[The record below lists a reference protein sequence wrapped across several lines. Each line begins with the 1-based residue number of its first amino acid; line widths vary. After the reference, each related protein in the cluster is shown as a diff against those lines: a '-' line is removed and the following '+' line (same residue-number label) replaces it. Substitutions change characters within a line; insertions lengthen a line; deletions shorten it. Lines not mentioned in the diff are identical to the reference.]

1 MSKSKHTHT
10 GAPAEPEADADSP
23 QRWTAKRKAALV
35 IDILQGKTT
44 AAEAARQ
51 HALTLAEIEQWK
63 DDFITHGTE
72 ALRSHP
78 RDLTQQFEAR
88 EKTLLAKVGELTLH
102 VDVLKKA
109 HRYQGKDLPE
119 GISW

>member
-10 GAPAEPEADADSP
+10 EPPAELDADAESP

-63 DDFITHGTE
+63 DDFITQGTE

-78 RDLTQQFEAR
+78 RDLAQQFEAR

-102 VDVLKKA
+102 VDILKKA

>member
-1 MSKSKHTHT
+1 MHAGTSI
-10 GAPAEPEADADSP
+10 GARPDSGVRHAESVP
-23 QRWTAKRKAALV
+23 QRRLC
-35 IDILQGKTT
+35 
-44 AAEAARQ
+44 EAARQ
-51 HALTLAEIEQWK
+51 HALTLAEVEQWK
-63 DDFITHGTE
+63 DDFITQGTE

-78 RDLTQQFEAR
+78 RDLAQQFEAR